1 MAQARVHECPGFT
14 KEITS
19 LPIFVRVPSLKA
31 GIMSGRGR
39 GGDAGDKNV
48 EVGRD
53 AEQELRGNGAAVE
66 KSDEMGAPVPEQPRP
81 QPQPQPPAAWQG
93 DAYVRILVKVDQ
105 ALLNMS
111 IQRQMIKS

>member
-1 MAQARVHECPGFT
+1 M
-14 KEITS
+14 
-19 LPIFVRVPSLKA
+19 
-31 GIMSGRGR
+31 
-39 GGDAGDKNV
+39 

-66 KSDEMGAPVPEQPRP
+66 KSDEMGAPVPEQP
-81 QPQPQPPAAWQG
+81 QPQPPAAWQG
-93 DAYVRILVKVDQ
+93 HAYVRILVKVDQ

>member
-1 MAQARVHECPGFT
+1 M
-14 KEITS
+14 
-19 LPIFVRVPSLKA
+19 
-31 GIMSGRGR
+31 
-39 GGDAGDKNV
+39 

-81 QPQPQPPAAWQG
+81 QPRPPAAWQG
-93 DAYVRILVKVDQ
+93 DAYVGILVKVDQ